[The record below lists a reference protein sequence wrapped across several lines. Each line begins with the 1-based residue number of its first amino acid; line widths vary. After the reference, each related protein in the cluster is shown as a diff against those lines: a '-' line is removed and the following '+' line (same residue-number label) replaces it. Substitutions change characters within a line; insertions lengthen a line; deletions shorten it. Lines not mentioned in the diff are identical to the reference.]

1 MIKERLH
8 NYPQSDRWS
17 YLWLAIG
24 TVLTVFTAGNWPLSL
39 AACLAPLFLIRFMR
53 TQKLLRGYILLA
65 IGMGVASTIAFQG
78 SAGPAI
84 MPPALF
90 GALAGL
96 QYGLLFLIDRVLV
109 PRLPTQGL
117 ASFAGTLVFPL
128 LFTAYEFLW
137 FNKLSF
143 GSSGSWAYSQQSNLI
158 LMQMISITGLWGL
171 TFITAWFASTVNWA
185 WERNFSWPEIRRG
198 AAVYISIL
206 LIVLAFGTIRL
217 RFNEPQAGTV
227 RVHTL
232 TAGGTT
238 AETLFSTLI
247 PLAKTDREAYR
258 RLAVSTY
265 DDTIEATI
273 REARAGAQIVVLS
286 ETAAIGIQEDL
297 DALITR
303 FKQVARTE
311 NIYAAFGMVV
321 LDTDRIE
328 PRLII
333 IDPSGEVVLNHLK
346 YAYGQGQPVSQV
358 NLQTVDTP
366 YGRLS
371 GVLCGDLDNPDVI
384 SQAGRKGVDIL
395 LVPATD
401 GSAGPWHFRLA
412 AFRAVENGFSL
423 VRSAVQ
429 GVSLATDPNGR
440 ILASM
445 DYFKANDRVMV
456 AQVPTH
462 GVVTLYSVIGD
473 LFGWLMIAGFLV
485 IAGWAILRRR
495 KTSVK
500 LESPPESQTPST

>member
-1 MIKERLH
+1 MTKERVN
-8 NYPQSDRWS
+8 NYPQPDRWS

-39 AACLAPLFLIRFMR
+39 AGWLAPLFLIRFMR

-65 IGMGVASTIAFQG
+65 IGMAVASTIAFQG

-90 GALAGL
+90 GALLGV

-117 ASFAGTLVFPL
+117 ASFAATLVFPL

-171 TFITAWFASTVNWA
+171 TFITTWFATTVNWV
-185 WERNFSWPEIRRG
+185 WERGFSWPEVRRG

-217 RFNEPQAGTV
+217 RFFEPQTGTV
-227 RVHTL
+227 RVHGL
-232 TAGGTT
+232 IADGTN
-238 AETLFSTLI
+238 AETLFGKLI
-247 PLAKTDREAYR
+247 PLAKTDRETYR
-258 RLAVSTY
+258 RLTVSTY
-265 DDTIEATI
+265 DPTVEATI

-286 ETAAIGIQEDL
+286 ETAAIGVKQDL
-297 DALITR
+297 DALIAR
-303 FKQVARTE
+303 FEQVAKTE
-311 NIYAAFGMVV
+311 KIYVALGMVV
-321 LDTDRIE
+321 LDTDLIE

-371 GVLCGDLDNPDVI
+371 GVLCGDLDNPGVV

-412 AFRAVENGFSL
+412 AFRAIENGFSL
-423 VRSAVQ
+423 IRSTVE
-429 GVSLATDPNGR
+429 GVSLATDPYGR

-456 AQVPTH
+456 AQVPTQ
-462 GVVTLYSVIGD
+462 GVFTLYSVIGD
-473 LFGWLMIAGFLV
+473 LFGWLATAGFGV
-485 IAGWAILRRR
+485 IAAWAIIRGR

-500 LESPPESQTPST
+500 PDSAPEPQAPSA